1 MRDYC
6 DGNRGTVQREDYG
19 KRLVLFDGMKFKG
32 RDGTYNVTPT
42 DIDGC
47 IQLDKENCIIFFE
60 LKYTGRIP
68 SGQQSALEKICDAV
82 ENGGTN
88 CIIIQ
93 AEHKAQGSDASEPII
108 ARDAIVKQVYYDG
121 KWRRIPTKR
130 LLGEMI
136 ENYIR
141 YVGCTEEQRY
151 ERHKQIPKVHNA

>member
-6 DGNRGTVQREDYG
+6 DGNRGTFQREDYG

-108 ARDAIVKQVYYDG
+108 ARDAIVKQVYYQG
-121 KWRRIPTKR
+121 GWIRIQSKR
-130 LLGEMI
+130 VLGEFI
-136 ENYIR
+136 DHYIA
-141 YVGCTEEQRY
+141 YIASIEEQA
-151 ERHKQIPKVHNA
+151 I